1 MPFNSTNKPIVPNI
15 NEDNF
20 TQFIPEPTMAVYDDP
35 MPQPEDTSKYGF
47 GYEIKQDLAS
57 IPESNS
63 FLGKAYRINFYTPQD
78 WHNDALKYAQ
88 KLNMNPDVLMNAGMG
103 AIEQAR
109 AVSNQID
116 RRQAAGMYQDM
127 PELETI
133 RYGSTAEA
141 LDALQHVASVNS
153 TRGIWDSIQQ
163 NVWSINDQMKLG
175 EAGYELAETDD
186 PDKKKSLLAEIN
198 RLQNNLQQYRTESNS
213 LAESLVGGTIGQV
226 AMMGSQALKGLN
238 RAAEGAAIGAGIG
251 AASGSLAGGIGAIP
265 GAIAGFITGGSVGAQ
280 TGMAEQMYHMSMG
293 NKYIEYM
300 QKKDSNG
307 NNIYTPSEAKAYA
320 MSFGAVDTAIEFA
333 ALRGMGKAIS
343 AAKPATSTI
352 GDIVGGVTKEATL
365 DTGIGTSAARAFKA
379 GIKTSL
385 AETSEEG
392 LQDVDEKLQH
402 NLFRKDNDPEGV
414 YSLSDIGEGAI
425 GAMWQALPSVVG
437 LGALGGL
444 AGGIRSANAFRQWH
458 NMTPEERE
466 LMVHQQQ
473 NAVGNQIIR
482 ELAKDSKAQ
491 ELNNNNPEL
500 YQKIV
505 QAQGERAGISHA
517 YINANELVDTE
528 EGQQVINHLVD
539 SGIVTAKDVEE
550 SIANNAPMEMPIG
563 KFAQVAQDF
572 DEPIKQAIEKVTF
585 YNKAGISQEGI
596 KRAVETANTM
606 RERMADNKEE
616 QRQKLAND
624 IVDSK
629 FSDLTPEQ
637 QETVKAVFSDNPY
650 DVKGSY
656 ARLYNALNESYRE
669 DYNSDYQTLHA
680 ENQDASN
687 RPNWYSEYVNNNGK
701 APDIAAM
708 RRIAYEEGRKR
719 STDIVDKA
727 LLSVGTENN
736 DINTA
741 VKTSLNAGLAMAK
754 KPNQAKNN
762 AKNYVKGNIETTNN
776 DKNNAKNGLNTAV
789 NNLENLTK
797 VSDNT
802 GVNNYYDEMG
812 RRLNELETLDA
823 MRERIYKVADSDI
836 FLRDGLS
843 KEALD
848 VYNDIKGIFKQS
860 NNLAV
865 KKQAEHGALLFASH
879 SDAMA
884 NIMRQAG
891 RTEFTAMDY
900 YKQYVNIQTGGNYNG
915 VGFTQEESKIETPAF
930 KKWFAKSKVVDE
942 QGNPIVLYHGGVNNT
957 WSIYDGEKKSKES
970 YNTYANSNSIYLTNN
985 KNIAET
991 YMPNVV
997 VSSDN
1002 LDEHKNNIN
1011 NLQFP
1016 STSRLF
1022 YETAFYPTIANKK
1035 KGVKPVDVTVVL
1047 KPSNTSIDVDFI
1059 KIKGVEGKFSA
1070 DEAIKQ
1076 IKSMGGKITLK
1087 HNFTG
1092 VRDLYYNED
1101 YNHNLKNL
1109 KHTSI
1114 FTGTDLISAKTLAD
1128 KIFGIKKSI
1137 YTFNTRIGSVR
1148 AFYAKIENPF
1158 VVDLMGQNG
1167 NVDGIKDSKGKRWG
1181 YRQYNGDK
1189 KTALQAIEEY
1199 ARNSDKKYDGVI
1211 VKNVEDIGS
1220 DTTKDANGNVYIVFS
1235 NKNIKSINNN
1245 GNFDANNPNIYAQ
1258 IAYHGSPR
1266 FFKEFKVGTI
1276 NVHGWGVYFAEKKD
1290 KTDGYKNKPFD
1301 ARKGAKF
1308 TINGKEASEEQNRT
1322 IIDELGVSFQRSLL
1336 SDKKRAKAILK
1347 DAVNRLSDPQDL
1359 HSKEEK
1365 IDSLNKVVKFIDENP
1380 KISLKK
1386 IKSYIE
1392 DNDIFEALMSIEL
1405 ARNEAKKDGKRANAG
1420 YVENVINS
1428 FIKTEENDIAKEHEK
1443 YQFIKSLDVDKLKLS
1458 RANLP
1463 TTYKVDIPENDALLN
1478 EQKKGNE
1485 QPTLVVNVLKKLG
1498 VYDEN
1503 LTGREIYKALE
1514 EKVGSDEKASLLLD
1528 KEGVKGI
1535 EYTNRIDGH
1544 AFVIFNPK
1552 NIDILSSYNQKAI
1565 KNVRGTTA
1573 ITADD
1578 KKLVELFA
1586 VANFSTFIHESGH
1599 VFLEDLRM
1607 LANMEGAPKQV
1618 IEDWQA
1624 VKSWTG
1630 YIEGAD
1636 GDTNRNAHEKFAKGF
1651 EAYVRTGNAPTK
1663 ALQRAFRQFKQWLVS
1678 LYRSVRQLG
1687 GNPPKEIRDVMDR
1700 MLAVQKD
1707 IDAWAG
1713 ERELEAFENTKL
1725 FTALNEEDKA
1735 SINDLVASI
1744 KEKAKEKVM
1753 NTYEKEVRE
1762 YPLESFNANKLE
1774 IQLNIEAKLAEQY
1787 PIYKIRQNIE
1797 ILGEQSALADTPYK
1811 TINELEDAEK
1821 REGIGIWSD
1830 AVKDE
1835 MKKAKEEYLNPDITD
1850 EDIKQMAEN
1859 YINSSNGQLK
1869 LTIAE
1874 TNAIQRM
1881 ADREIAKNW
1890 STISKLDKIDLDAE
1904 DVREQLS
1911 KLAEDD
1917 TNVDIANE
1925 GVQTKEVKDAL
1936 KAERQQNIKNLR
1948 ALRDLHINS
1957 AQELR
1962 QQAIEALNSTKI
1974 GMATSFKT
1982 HQRQAIVQAR
1992 AADNAMSRG
2001 RMTEAFRH
2009 KQKQLLHQSMAVV
2022 AYENDVLVRKI
2033 NKRLKA
2039 NLVRMTRPK
2048 KPIMVNPDAR
2058 YYINKIMYNL
2068 GMTRQE
2074 AIEPVDGFNMDTINK
2089 MLDPDADLL
2098 GEESQAQI
2106 DGIFQ
2111 MAFEGKNTNWRN
2123 FTLGEFKSLD
2133 QLLQGLYTA
2142 GKRQYMGTTILDD
2155 HGKNISFEKASSEMC
2170 EQLYNRFRQ
2179 KGDLLNEKN
2188 AETWTSKGLGTVGS
2202 YILDLTK
2209 TEVLLKRFD
2218 DNKAM
2223 GVWWRYVYRPIDTAT
2238 KKGKV
2243 MLEKATRE
2251 LADTCRTYTQKEMWA
2266 IRNERT
2272 YTIGN
2277 IHNLTK
2283 EQVITAALNWGTE
2296 TNRQRVIDTFNA
2308 EAPVIEKAFAQY
2320 LDDKDWEFIIKTW
2333 AQINQYFNERSSV
2346 QERLYGTPMKKE
2358 KGITFSIGN
2367 RKIEGQY
2374 YPIVYDPKLDSAAKD
2389 YAVEDIVRSQ
2399 LSSNAVWG
2407 SGISATKQRS
2417 NIVKEKKLLLSF
2429 DVIPRAIEE
2438 AVNHVAMREACVDVN
2453 RLLADRNIQKALVNT
2468 VGVEVYQSMK
2478 NWVRDNWQLEIARMG
2493 TADKMINAFKK
2504 NAVTATMAYRVST
2517 ALLNVLNV
2525 IPAIHKVGLLP
2536 TIRSLCTFYSPG
2548 NYKENRQRVMN
2559 LSIFMRERINN
2570 LDRDLQKGLTIGGK
2584 SYDFTDAG
2592 LKQSISKGK
2601 FISKQ
2606 VADKVNA
2613 YGYWSIT
2620 ETDFMLSLPIWAQEY
2635 DRKRAELIKQGH
2647 LEPLFVQ
2654 QEAVASADRVVRE
2667 IWGSGDTKDS
2677 PSMMRRKHGWTQLFT
2692 PFYTY
2697 SNTVLNAL
2705 ISAGYEGV
2713 DKGNWGSLISAMF
2726 YWVVAEGMAE
2736 GLIRSLWDN
2745 DDDDIETLIP
2755 KMGKEVLGNTVQ
2767 GFPIVRDAFSAV
2779 ASAMFGESFT
2789 GRSTNVVAMS
2799 GIDKLQQTIKEAKG
2813 DNWIDSARSATEV
2826 GNRLVGFSD
2835 AITDAFWTLIK
2846 WGLTDVNTTTKDVA
2860 KAMLF
2865 DKKLKDA
2872 RDIAKRQ
2879 QVQKTKLNNQR
2890 KKKDG
2895 DR

>member
-238 RAAEGAAIGAGIG
+238 RAAEGAAIGAGMG
-251 AASGSLAGGIGAIP
+251 AASGSLAGGVGAVP
-265 GAIAGFITGGSVGAQ
+265 GAIAGFIAGGSVGAQ
-280 TGMAEQMYHMSMG
+280 TGMAEQMYRMSMG

-300 QKKDSNG
+300 QKKDSDG

-333 ALRGMGKAIS
+333 ALRGMGRAIS
-343 AAKPATSTI
+343 AAKPATSAI

-365 DTGIGTSAARAFKA
+365 DTGIGTSVARAFKA

-473 NAVGNQIIR
+473 NAVGNQIVR
-482 ELAKDSKAQ
+482 ELAEDSKAQ

-528 EGQQVINHLVD
+528 EGQQVINRLVD

-550 SIANNAPMEMPIG
+550 SIANDAPMEMPIG

-596 KRAVETANTM
+596 KRAVETANIM
-606 RERMADNKEE
+606 RERMADNQEE
-616 QRQKLAND
+616 QKQKLAND
-624 IVDSK
+624 IVSSK

-637 QETVKAVFSDNPY
+637 QDTVKAVFSDNPY

-656 ARLYNALNESYRE
+656 ARLYNSLNESYRE
-669 DYNSDYQTLHA
+669 DYNADYQTLHA
-680 ENQDASN
+680 ENQDANN
-687 RPNWYSEYVNNNGK
+687 RPNWYSDYVNNNGK
-701 APDIAAM
+701 APDITAM

-727 LLSVGTENN
+727 LPSVGTENN
-736 DINTA
+736 DSNTA
-741 VKTSLNAGLAMAK
+741 VKTSLNAGLALAK
-754 KPNQAKNN
+754 KSNN
-762 AKNYVKGNIETTNN
+762 A
-776 DKNNAKNGLNTAV
+776 KNNAKNGLNKSV

-802 GVNNYYDEMG
+802 GVNNYYDEMV

-836 FLRDGLS
+836 FLRDGIS

-860 NNLAV
+860 DNLAV

-879 SDAMA
+879 ADAMA

-915 VGFTQEESKIETPAF
+915 AGFTQEESKIETPAF

-957 WSIYDGEKKSKES
+957 WSIYGGEKKSKES

-997 VSSDN
+997 VSNDN

-1047 KPSNTSIDVDFI
+1047 KPSNTNIDVDFI

-1092 VRDLYYNED
+1092 IRDLYYNED

-1167 NVDGIKDSKGKRWG
+1167 NFDGIKDSKGKRWG
-1181 YRQYNGDK
+1181 YTNNDGK
-1189 KTALQAIEEY
+1189 TTALQAIEEY

-1220 DTTKDANGNVYIVFS
+1220 DTNKDTNGNIYIVFS

-1258 IAYHGSPR
+1258 
-1266 FFKEFKVGTI
+1266 
-1276 NVHGWGVYFAEKKD
+1276 
-1290 KTDGYKNKPFD
+1290 
-1301 ARKGAKF
+1301 
-1308 TINGKEASEEQNRT
+1308 
-1322 IIDELGVSFQRSLL
+1322 
-1336 SDKKRAKAILK
+1336 
-1347 DAVNRLSDPQDL
+1347 
-1359 HSKEEK
+1359 
-1365 IDSLNKVVKFIDENP
+1365 
-1380 KISLKK
+1380 
-1386 IKSYIE
+1386 
-1392 DNDIFEALMSIEL
+1392 
-1405 ARNEAKKDGKRANAG
+1405 
-1420 YVENVINS
+1420 
-1428 FIKTEENDIAKEHEK
+1428 
-1443 YQFIKSLDVDKLKLS
+1443 
-1458 RANLP
+1458 
-1463 TTYKVDIPENDALLN
+1463 
-1478 EQKKGNE
+1478 
-1485 QPTLVVNVLKKLG
+1485 
-1498 VYDEN
+1498 
-1503 LTGREIYKALE
+1503 
-1514 EKVGSDEKASLLLD
+1514 
-1528 KEGVKGI
+1528 
-1535 EYTNRIDGH
+1535 
-1544 AFVIFNPK
+1544 
-1552 NIDILSSYNQKAI
+1552 KAI

-1573 ITADD
+1573 ITADN
-1578 KKLVELFA
+1578 KKLVELFNA
-1586 VANFSTFIHESGH
+1586 ANFSTFVHESGH

-1636 GDTNRNAHEKFAKGF
+1636 VDTNRNAHEKFAKGF

-1663 ALQRAFRQFKQWLVS
+1663 VLQRAFRQFKQWLVS

-1687 GNPPKEIRDVMDR
+1687 GNPPKEIRNVMDR
-1700 MLAVQKD
+1700 MLAIQKD

-1762 YPLESFNANKLE
+1762 HPLESFNANKLE

-1835 MKKAKEEYLNPDITD
+1835 MKKAKGEYLNPDITD

-1874 TNAIQRM
+1874 SNAIQRM
-1881 ADREIAKNW
+1881 TDREIAKNW
-1890 STISKLDKIDLDAE
+1890 STISKLDKLDLDAE
-1904 DVREQLS
+1904 DIREQMA

-1917 TNVDIANE
+1917 TNVDIADE
-1925 GVQTKEVKDAL
+1925 GVQTKEVKEAL

-1992 AADNAMSRG
+1992 AADNAMARG

-2009 KQKQLLHQSMAVV
+2009 KQKQLLHQSIAVV

-2033 NKRLKA
+2033 NNRLKA

-2068 GMTRQE
+2068 GMTHQE
-2074 AIEPVDGFNMDTINK
+2074 AIEPINGFNMDTINK

-2123 FTLGEFKSLD
+2123 FTLSEFKSLD

-2155 HGKNISFEKASSEMC
+2155 HGNHISFEKASSEMC
-2170 EQLYNRFRQ
+2170 EQLYKRFRQ
-2179 KGDLLNEKN
+2179 KGDLLNENN

-2209 TEVLLKRFD
+2209 TEVMLKRFD
-2218 DNKAM
+2218 DNKDM

-2251 LADTCRTYTQKEMWA
+2251 LADTCRTYTNKEMWA
-2266 IRNERT
+2266 IRNERA

-2308 EAPVIEKAFAQY
+2308 ESPIIEKAFAQY

-2407 SGISATKQRS
+2407 SGMSATKQRS
-2417 NIVKEKKLLLSF
+2417 NIVKGKKLLLSF
-2429 DVIPRAIEE
+2429 DVIPRAVEE
-2438 AVNHVAMREACVDVN
+2438 AVNHVAMREACTDVN
-2453 RLLADRNIQKALVNT
+2453 RLLADRNVQEAIVNT

-2525 IPAIHKVGLLP
+2525 ISAIHKVGLLP

-2559 LSIFMRERINN
+2559 LSVFMRERINN

-2584 SYDFTDAG
+2584 SYDFTGDG

-2601 FISKQ
+2601 FVSKQ

-2613 YGYWSIT
+2613 YGYLAIT
-2620 ETDFMLSLPIWAQEY
+2620 EADFMLSLPIWAQEY

-2647 LEPLFVQ
+2647 EDPLFVQ
-2654 QEAVASADRVVRE
+2654 QEAVSSADRVVRE

-2677 PSMMRRKHGWTQLFT
+2677 PSMMRRKHGWAQLFT

-2705 ISAGYEGV
+2705 VSAGYEGL
-2713 DKGNWGSLISAMF
+2713 DKKKWGALISAMF
-2726 YWVVAEGMAE
+2726 YWVIAQGMAE
-2736 GLIRSLWDN
+2736 GLLRSLWDNN

-2779 ASAMFGESFT
+2779 TSALFGESFT

-2813 DNWIDSARSATEV
+2813 GNWIDAARSATEV

-2835 AITDAFWTLIK
+2835 TITDAFWTLIK
-2846 WGLTDVNTTTKDVA
+2846 WGLTDVNTTTQDVA

-2872 RDIAKRQ
+2872 RDIAK
-2879 QVQKTKLNNQR
+2879 QKQAQKNKLNNQR

-2895 DR
+2895 ER

>member
-15 NEDNF
+15 NQDNF
-20 TQFIPEPTMAVYDDP
+20 TQYIPEPTMDVYNDP
-35 MPQPEDTSKYGF
+35 MPQSEDTSKYGF

-57 IPESNS
+57 IPDSNS

-88 KLNMNPDVLMNAGMG
+88 KLNMNPDVLINAGMG

-141 LDALQHVASVNS
+141 LDALQHVASANS

-186 PDKKKSLLAEIN
+186 PAKKKSLLAEIN

-300 QKKDSNG
+300 QKKDSDG

-333 ALRGMGKAIS
+333 ALRGMGRAIS
-343 AAKPATSTI
+343 AAKPTTSAI

-365 DTGIGTSAARAFKA
+365 DTGIGTSVARAFKA

-414 YSLSDIGEGAI
+414 YSLSDIGEGALS
-425 GAMWQALPSVVG
+425 AMWQALPSVVG

-482 ELAKDSKAQ
+482 ELAEDSKAQ

-517 YINANELVDTE
+517 YINANELVDTK

-550 SIANNAPMEMPIG
+550 SIANDAPMEMPIG

-606 RERMADNKEE
+606 RERMADNQEE
-616 QRQKLAND
+616 QKQKLAND
-624 IVDSK
+624 IVSSK

-637 QETVKAVFSDNPY
+637 QDTVRAVFSDNPY

-669 DYNSDYQTLHA
+669 DYNADYQTLHA
-680 ENQDASN
+680 ENQDTNN
-687 RPNWYSEYVNNNGK
+687 RPNWYSDYVNNNGK
-701 APDIAAM
+701 APDILAM

-727 LLSVGTENN
+727 LPSVVTENN
-736 DINTA
+736 NSNTA
-741 VKTSLNAGLAMAK
+741 VKTSLNAGLVIAK
-754 KPNQAKNN
+754 KPNQA
-762 AKNYVKGNIETTNN
+762 
-776 DKNNAKNGLNTAV
+776 KNNAKNGLNTAV

-797 VSDNT
+797 VSGNT

-812 RRLNELETLDA
+812 RRLNELETLDS

-860 NNLAV
+860 NNLSV

-879 SDAMA
+879 ADAMA

-915 VGFTQEESKIETPAF
+915 VGIY
-930 KKWFAKSKVVDE
+930 FAK
-942 QGNPIVLYHGGVNNT
+942 N
-957 WSIYDGEKKSKES
+957 KS
-970 YNTYANSNSIYLTNN
+970 
-985 KNIAET
+985 
-991 YMPNVV
+991 
-997 VSSDN
+997 
-1002 LDEHKNNIN
+1002 
-1011 NLQFP
+1011 
-1016 STSRLF
+1016 
-1022 YETAFYPTIANKK
+1022 TA
-1035 KGVKPVDVTVVL
+1035 
-1047 KPSNTSIDVDFI
+1047 
-1059 KIKGVEGKFSA
+1059 
-1070 DEAIKQ
+1070 
-1076 IKSMGGKITLK
+1076 
-1087 HNFTG
+1087 
-1092 VRDLYYNED
+1092 
-1101 YNHNLKNL
+1101 
-1109 KHTSI
+1109 
-1114 FTGTDLISAKTLAD
+1114 
-1128 KIFGIKKSI
+1128 
-1137 YTFNTRIGSVR
+1137 
-1148 AFYAKIENPF
+1148 
-1158 VVDLMGQNG
+1158 
-1167 NVDGIKDSKGKRWG
+1167 
-1181 YRQYNGDK
+1181 
-1189 KTALQAIEEY
+1189 
-1199 ARNSDKKYDGVI
+1199 
-1211 VKNVEDIGS
+1211 
-1220 DTTKDANGNVYIVFS
+1220 NVY
-1235 NKNIKSINNN
+1235 K
-1245 GNFDANNPNIYAQ
+1245 
-1258 IAYHGSPR
+1258 
-1266 FFKEFKVGTI
+1266 KELKKVTG
-1276 NVHGWGVYFAEKKD
+1276 
-1290 KTDGYKNKPFD
+1290 
-1301 ARKGAKF
+1301 KGA
-1308 TINGKEASEEQNRT
+1308 
-1322 IIDELGVSFQRSLL
+1322 
-1336 SDKKRAKAILK
+1336 
-1347 DAVNRLSDPQDL
+1347 
-1359 HSKEEK
+1359 
-1365 IDSLNKVVKFIDENP
+1365 VK
-1380 KISLKK
+1380 
-1386 IKSYIE
+1386 
-1392 DNDIFEALMSIEL
+1392 
-1405 ARNEAKKDGKRANAG
+1405 
-1420 YVENVINS
+1420 
-1428 FIKTEENDIAKEHEK
+1428 
-1443 YQFIKSLDVDKLKLS
+1443 
-1458 RANLP
+1458 
-1463 TTYKVDIPENDALLN
+1463 KVDIPNDDELLIEDVPLKYNTKKVLDGLSNAIKSLTPKQKKIFIDAMKETTYYNPFSEKYLKYNTEIDSINHVMDVLNRISAKEKMRNFTIKSIRNKISRDFDTPVDDIKIDNPDVLQKYLKKYQEQLDELKDNQKELVKNGEAKNPISEEMLNKNPEKALL
-1478 EQKKGNE
+1478 
-1485 QPTLVVNVLKKLG
+1485 LG
-1498 VYDEN
+1498 TNTNLLSGKHIYNN
-1503 LTGREIYKALE
+1503 LTKALDNDMMATYE
-1514 EKVGSDEKASLLLD
+1514 LLSKNGIQGITYTDLSDGKSFVVFSPDAIKLLR
-1528 KEGVKGI
+1528 
-1535 EYTNRIDGH
+1535 EYQ
-1544 AFVIFNPK
+1544 
-1552 NIDILSSYNQKAI
+1552 QKSI

-1578 KKLVELFA
+1578 KKLIELFDA
-1586 VANFSTFIHESGH
+1586 ANFSTFVHESGH

-1687 GNPPKEIRDVMDR
+1687 GNPPKEILDVMDR

-1762 YPLESFNANKLE
+1762 HPLESFNANKLE

-1874 TNAIQRM
+1874 SNAIQRM
-1881 ADREIAKNW
+1881 TDREIAKNW
-1890 STISKLDKIDLDAE
+1890 ATISKLDKLDLDAE
-1904 DVREQLS
+1904 DIREQMA

-1917 TNVDIANE
+1917 TNVDIADE

-1992 AADNAMSRG
+1992 AADNAMARG

-2033 NKRLKA
+2033 NNRLKA

-2123 FTLGEFKSLD
+2123 FTLSEFKSLD

-2155 HGKNISFEKASSEMC
+2155 HGNHISFEKASSEMC

-2251 LADTCRTYTQKEMWA
+2251 LADTCRTYTNKEMWA
-2266 IRNERT
+2266 IRNERA

-2296 TNRQRVIDTFNA
+2296 TNRQRVIDTFNV

-2320 LDDKDWEFIIKTW
+2320 LNDKDWEFIIKTW
-2333 AQINQYFNERSSV
+2333 AQINQYFNERSAV
-2346 QERLYGTPMKKE
+2346 QERLYGTPMNKE

-2389 YAVEDIVRSQ
+2389 YAIEDIVRSQ

-2407 SGISATKQRS
+2407 SGMSATKQRS
-2417 NIVKEKKLLLSF
+2417 NIVKGKKLLLSF
-2429 DVIPRAIEE
+2429 DVIPRAVEE
-2438 AVNHVAMREACVDVN
+2438 AVNHVAMREACTDVN
-2453 RLLADRNIQKALVNT
+2453 RLLSDRNVQEAIVNT

-2493 TADKMINAFKK
+2493 IADKMINSFKK

-2517 ALLNVLNV
+2517 ALLNSLNV
-2525 IPAIHKVGLLP
+2525 ISAIHKVGLLP

-2584 SYDFTDAG
+2584 SYDFTGDG

-2606 VADKVNA
+2606 VTDKVNA
-2613 YGYWSIT
+2613 YGYWAIT
-2620 ETDFMLSLPIWAQEY
+2620 ETDFMISLPIWAQEY

-2647 LEPLFVQ
+2647 EDPLFVQ

-2667 IWGSGDTKDS
+2667 IGGSGDTKDS
-2677 PSMMRRKHGWTQLFT
+2677 PSMMRRKHGWAQLFT
-2692 PFYTY
+2692 PFYAY

-2705 ISAGYEGV
+2705 ISAGYEGL
-2713 DKGNWGSLISAMF
+2713 DKKEWGALISAMF
-2726 YWVVAEGMAE
+2726 YWVVAQGIAE
-2736 GLIRSLWDN
+2736 GLLRSLWDN

-2755 KMGKEVLGNTVQ
+2755 KIGKNVLGNAVQ
-2767 GFPIVRDAFSAV
+2767 GFPIIRDAFSAV

-2813 DNWIDSARSATEV
+2813 DNWIDAARSATEV

-2835 AITDAFWTLIK
+2835 TMTDAFWTLIK
-2846 WGLTDVNTTTKDVA
+2846 WGLTDVNTTTQDVA

-2872 RDIAKRQ
+2872 RDIAKQ
-2879 QVQKTKLNNQR
+2879 KQAQKTKFNNQR

-2895 DR
+2895 EI

>member
-213 LAESLVGGTIGQV
+213 LAESLVGGTVGQV

-238 RAAEGAAIGAGIG
+238 RAAEGAAIGAGMG
-251 AASGSLAGGIGAIP
+251 AASGSLAGGVGAIP
-265 GAIAGFITGGSVGAQ
+265 GAIAGFIAGGSVGVQ

-300 QKKDSNG
+300 QKKDSDG

-333 ALRGMGKAIS
+333 ALRGMGRAIS
-343 AAKPATSTI
+343 AAKPATSAI
-352 GDIVGGVTKEATL
+352 GDIVGGITKEATL
-365 DTGIGTSAARAFKA
+365 DTGIGTSVARAFKA

-482 ELAKDSKAQ
+482 ELTEDSKAQ

-528 EGQQVINHLVD
+528 EGQQVINRLVD

-550 SIANNAPMEMPIG
+550 SIANDAPMEMPIG
-563 KFAQVAQDF
+563 KFAQVTQDF

-606 RERMADNKEE
+606 RERMADNQEE
-616 QRQKLAND
+616 QKQKLAND
-624 IVDSK
+624 IVSSK

-637 QETVKAVFSDNPY
+637 QDTVKAVFSDNPY

-669 DYNSDYQTLHA
+669 DYNTDYQILHA
-680 ENQDASN
+680 ENQDANN

-701 APDIAAM
+701 APDIVAM

-727 LLSVGTENN
+727 LPSVGTENN
-736 DINTA
+736 DSNTA

-754 KPNQAKNN
+754 KPNKAKNN
-762 AKNYVKGNIETTNN
+762 AE
-776 DKNNAKNGLNTAV
+776 NGLNVAV

-848 VYNDIKGIFKQS
+848 VYNDIKGILKQS
-860 NNLAV
+860 DNLAV

-879 SDAMA
+879 ADAMA

-891 RTEFTAMDY
+891 RSEFTAMDY
-900 YKQYVNIQTGGNYNG
+900 YKQYVSIQTGGNYNG
-915 VGFTQEESKIETPAF
+915 TGFTQEAVKIAEEKLKTDIKKWKYTVDSKINTNKKEDLKVMTTPLVMKLAGAEILPITISASKLRQIQRKHSEITNRMLYNIPNSLTHPVAIFKNNDKELIVVTELVHPKNKANIILPFVLAQKANNTYEANIIKSIYARDRDDESKAQIG
-930 KKWFAKSKVVDE
+930 WFSSMFENK
-942 QGNPIVLYHGGVNNT
+942 
-957 WSIYDGEKKSKES
+957 
-970 YNTYANSNSIYLTNN
+970 TNN
-985 KNIAET
+985 KMVYA
-991 YMPNVV
+991 
-997 VSSDN
+997 DN
-1002 LDEHKNNIN
+1002 KKITSMYGALG
-1011 NLQFP
+1011 LQLP
-1016 STSRLF
+1016 TASYSTSDFFDSNIPNEEDLRKLKFDNPEF
-1022 YETAFYPTIANKK
+1022 Y
-1035 KGVKPVDVTVVL
+1035 
-1047 KPSNTSIDVDFI
+1047 
-1059 KIKGVEGKFSA
+1059 
-1070 DEAIKQ
+1070 
-1076 IKSMGGKITLK
+1076 
-1087 HNFTG
+1087 
-1092 VRDLYYNED
+1092 
-1101 YNHNLKNL
+1101 
-1109 KHTSI
+1109 
-1114 FTGTDLISAKTLAD
+1114 
-1128 KIFGIKKSI
+1128 
-1137 YTFNTRIGSVR
+1137 
-1148 AFYAKIENPF
+1148 
-1158 VVDLMGQNG
+1158 
-1167 NVDGIKDSKGKRWG
+1167 
-1181 YRQYNGDK
+1181 
-1189 KTALQAIEEY
+1189 
-1199 ARNSDKKYDGVI
+1199 
-1211 VKNVEDIGS
+1211 
-1220 DTTKDANGNVYIVFS
+1220 
-1235 NKNIKSINNN
+1235 
-1245 GNFDANNPNIYAQ
+1245 Q
-1258 IAYHGSPR
+1258 IAYHGTGAIFDKFDLS
-1266 FFKEFKVGTI
+1266 KAGTGAGQA
-1276 NVHGWGVYFAEKKD
+1276 HGAGIYFA
-1290 KTDGYKNKPFD
+1290 KNKGV
-1301 ARKGAKF
+1301 ANVYKKELKKVTGKG
-1308 TINGKEASEEQNRT
+1308 
-1322 IIDELGVSFQRSLL
+1322 
-1336 SDKKRAKAILK
+1336 
-1347 DAVNRLSDPQDL
+1347 
-1359 HSKEEK
+1359 
-1365 IDSLNKVVKFIDENP
+1365 VVK
-1380 KISLKK
+1380 
-1386 IKSYIE
+1386 
-1392 DNDIFEALMSIEL
+1392 
-1405 ARNEAKKDGKRANAG
+1405 
-1420 YVENVINS
+1420 
-1428 FIKTEENDIAKEHEK
+1428 
-1443 YQFIKSLDVDKLKLS
+1443 
-1458 RANLP
+1458 
-1463 TTYKVDIPENDALLN
+1463 KVDIPNDDELLIEDEPLKHNTKKVIDGLSNAIKSLTPNQKKIFIDAMKEKVRNIQLTSKYSKYITKIDSINYVVDALNRISSKEKINKITIRSVQNIISREFDTPVDDIKLDN
-1478 EQKKGNE
+1478 PDVLQKY
-1485 QPTLVVNVLKKLG
+1485 LKKYQEQL
-1498 VYDEN
+1498 DELKDKQKELVKNGEAKNPISEEMLNKNPEKVLLLTTYPPLAGKDIYRN
-1503 LTGREIYKALE
+1503 LTKALDNDMMATSE
-1514 EKVGSDEKASLLLD
+1514 LLS
-1528 KEGVKGI
+1528 KNGI
-1535 EYTNRIDGH
+1535 QGITYTDLRDGKCFVVFSPDAIKLLREYQ
-1544 AFVIFNPK
+1544 
-1552 NIDILSSYNQKAI
+1552 QKAI

-1578 KKLVELFA
+1578 KKLVELFNA
-1586 VANFSTFIHESGH
+1586 ANFSTFVHESGH

-1707 IDAWAG
+1707 IDSWAG

-1735 SINDLVASI
+1735 SINDLVSSI

-1762 YPLESFNANKLE
+1762 HPLESFNANKLE

-1874 TNAIQRM
+1874 SNAIQRM
-1881 ADREIAKNW
+1881 TDREIAKNW
-1890 STISKLDKIDLDAE
+1890 LTISKLDKLDLDAE
-1904 DVREQLS
+1904 NIREQMA

-1917 TNVDIANE
+1917 TNVDIADE

-1992 AADNAMSRG
+1992 AADNAMARG
-2001 RMTEAFRH
+2001 RMTDAFRH

-2033 NKRLKA
+2033 NNRLKA
-2039 NLVRMTRPK
+2039 NLVRMTRHK
-2048 KPIMVNPDAR
+2048 KPIMVNPDVR

-2074 AIEPVDGFNMDTINK
+2074 AIEPINGFNMDTINK

-2155 HGKNISFEKASSEMC
+2155 HGNNISFEKASSEMC

-2251 LADTCRTYTQKEMWA
+2251 LADTCRTYTPKEMWTV
-2266 IRNERT
+2266 RNERA

-2308 EAPVIEKAFAQY
+2308 ETPVIEKAFAQY

-2407 SGISATKQRS
+2407 SGMSATKQRS
-2417 NIVKEKKLLLSF
+2417 NIVKGKKLLLSF
-2429 DVIPRAIEE
+2429 DVIPRAVEE
-2438 AVNHVAMREACVDVN
+2438 AVNHVAMREACTDVN
-2453 RLLADRNIQKALVNT
+2453 RLLADRNVQEAIVNT

-2525 IPAIHKVGLLP
+2525 IPAIHKVGLLT

-2584 SYDFTDAG
+2584 SYDFTGDG

-2613 YGYWSIT
+2613 YGYWAIT

-2647 LEPLFVQ
+2647 EDPLFVQ

-2677 PSMMRRKHGWTQLFT
+2677 PSMMRRKHGWAQLFT

-2705 ISAGYEGV
+2705 VSAGYEGL
-2713 DKGNWGSLISAMF
+2713 DKKKWGALISTMF
-2726 YWVVAEGMAE
+2726 YWVVAQGMAE
-2736 GLIRSLWDN
+2736 GLLRSLWDN
-2745 DDDDIETLIP
+2745 DDDDIETLIS
-2755 KMGKEVLGNTVQ
+2755 KMGKNVLGNAVQ
-2767 GFPIVRDAFSAV
+2767 GFPIARDAFSAV
-2779 ASAMFGESFT
+2779 TSAMFGESFT

-2813 DNWIDSARSATEV
+2813 GNWIDAARSATEV

-2835 AITDAFWTLIK
+2835 TMTDAFWTLMK
-2846 WGLTDVNTTTKDVA
+2846 WGLTDVNTTTQDVA

-2872 RDIAKRQ
+2872 RDIAKQ
-2879 QVQKTKLNNQR
+2879 KQAQKTKLNNQR

-2895 DR
+2895 ER

>member
-343 AAKPATSTI
+343 AAKPATSAI

-669 DYNSDYQTLHA
+669 DYNTDYQTLHA

-1258 IAYHGSPR
+1258 IAYHGTGAIFDKFDLS
-1266 FFKEFKVGTI
+1266 KAGTGAGQA
-1276 NVHGWGVYFAEKKD
+1276 HGAGIYFA
-1290 KTDGYKNKPFD
+1290 KNKGV
-1301 ARKGAKF
+1301 ANVYKKELKKVTGKG
-1308 TINGKEASEEQNRT
+1308 
-1322 IIDELGVSFQRSLL
+1322 
-1336 SDKKRAKAILK
+1336 
-1347 DAVNRLSDPQDL
+1347 
-1359 HSKEEK
+1359 
-1365 IDSLNKVVKFIDENP
+1365 VVK
-1380 KISLKK
+1380 
-1386 IKSYIE
+1386 
-1392 DNDIFEALMSIEL
+1392 
-1405 ARNEAKKDGKRANAG
+1405 
-1420 YVENVINS
+1420 
-1428 FIKTEENDIAKEHEK
+1428 
-1443 YQFIKSLDVDKLKLS
+1443 
-1458 RANLP
+1458 
-1463 TTYKVDIPENDALLN
+1463 KVDIPNDDELLIEDEPLKHNTKKVLDGLSNAIKSLTPNQKKIFIDAMKKMMRNFRLTSKYSKNSTKIDNINYVVDALNKISSKEKINKITIRSVQSIISRDFDTPVDDIKLDN
-1478 EQKKGNE
+1478 PDVLQKY
-1485 QPTLVVNVLKKLG
+1485 LKKYQEQL
-1498 VYDEN
+1498 DELKDKQKELVKNGEAKNPISEEMLNKNPEKALLLTTYPPLAGKDIYRN
-1503 LTGREIYKALE
+1503 LTKALDNDMMATSE
-1514 EKVGSDEKASLLLD
+1514 LLS
-1528 KEGVKGI
+1528 KNGI
-1535 EYTNRIDGH
+1535 QGITYTDLGDGKCFVVFSPDAIKLLREYQQ
-1544 AFVIFNPK
+1544 K
-1552 NIDILSSYNQKAI
+1552 NI

-1762 YPLESFNANKLE
+1762 HPLESFNANKLE

-2407 SGISATKQRS
+2407 SGMSATKQRS

-2493 TADKMINAFKK
+2493 TADKIINAFKK

-2745 DDDDIETLIP
+2745 DDDIETLIP

-2835 AITDAFWTLIK
+2835 TITDAFWTLIK

-2872 RDIAKRQ
+2872 RDIAKQQ